1 MFKTCLDTFVNDFKQ
16 SWKFEIFLIFWKN
29 FENST
34 FHRTLGNKIFSKKI
48 PQNMFKRR
56 LDIFGK
62 DFGHF

>member
-1 MFKTCLDTFVNDFKQ
+1 MFKTRLRTFGNDFKQ